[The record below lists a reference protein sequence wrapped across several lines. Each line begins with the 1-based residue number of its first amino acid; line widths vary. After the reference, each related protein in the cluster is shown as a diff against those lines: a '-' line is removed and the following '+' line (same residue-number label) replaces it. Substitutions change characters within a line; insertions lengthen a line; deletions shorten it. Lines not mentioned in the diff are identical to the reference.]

1 MYEDRGK
8 MKWNPFATAE
18 LASAHRDYHSEFEF
32 KEPDFPLEQD
42 EIKVM
47 LSFALEMQL
56 NIKIELIDKK
66 MVVGYIQ
73 LWKNETTFVFKE
85 SSGHYLEIET
95 KNIKGLTDDM
105 YFDSYIKK

>member
-18 LASAHRDYHSEFEF
+18 LASAHREYHSKFEF
-32 KEPDFPLEQD
+32 RELDFSLEQD
-42 EIKVM
+42 EIKMM

-56 NIKIELIDKK
+56 DIKIELTDEKI
-66 MVVGYIQ
+66 VVGNMH
-73 LWKNETTFVFKE
+73 LWKNETLFVFKE

-95 KNIKGLTDDM
+95 KNIKGLSDDM